1 MGRRSVAQ
9 KTILTCAVT
18 GGAPF
23 NPKHPAMP
31 ITPSQIADAC
41 VEAANAGASVVH
53 IHVRDPETGAGNR
66 DRAHFREVVDRVR
79 QTGIDIV
86 LNLTCGMGA
95 YFLPDPE
102 REGHM
107 LDGSDVVGVD
117 ERVAHVEE
125 LLPEIASLD
134 IVTNNQVEGPTEY
147 IYFSPLHTLRAMAK
161 RFQAAGVKPELEV
174 FGAGDILFGN
184 RLVEEGLVDGPA
196 MMQMV
201 LGVQWAAPQDVE
213 TILYQ
218 RNLMAP
224 GTHWGAFGIG
234 RQQFPMLAHTLLLG
248 GNIRV
253 GLEDNLYLSRGVWA
267 NNGQLVERARK
278 IVDLVGGFEVA
289 TPAETRE
296 ILNLR
301 TPGQPVRN

>member
-1 MGRRSVAQ
+1 MTMSK

-18 GGAPF
+18 GGAPY
-23 NPKHPAMP
+23 NKKHPSMP
-31 ITPSQIADAC
+31 VTPKQIADAC
-41 VEAANAGASVVH
+41 IEAASAGASIVH
-53 IHVRDPETGAGNR
+53 IHVRDPETGEGNR

-79 QTGIDIV
+79 QTGTDIV

-102 REGHM
+102 NEGLM
-107 LDGSDVVGVD
+107 LPGSDVVGVD

-125 LLPEIASLD
+125 LLPEIATLD

-147 IYFSPLHTLRAMAK
+147 IYFSPTHTLRAMAK
-161 RFQAAGVKPELEV
+161 RFRAAGVKPELEV
-174 FGAGDILFGN
+174 FGPGDILFGN
-184 RLVEEGLVDGPA
+184 KLVEEGLIDGPP

-201 LGVQWAAPQDVE
+201 LGVQWAAPHGVE

-218 RNLMAP
+218 KSLMAP
-224 GTHWGAFGIG
+224 GTIWGAFGIG
-234 RQQFPMLAHTLLLG
+234 REQMPMLAHTLLLG

-253 GLEDNLYLSRGVWA
+253 GLEDNLYMSRGVWA
-267 NNGQLVERARK
+267 TNGQLVERAYTL
-278 IVDLVGGFEVA
+278 VNAVGGYEVA

-296 ILNLR
+296 ILKLR
-301 TPGQPVRN
+301 TPGA

>member
-1 MGRRSVAQ
+1 MSK

-18 GGAPF
+18 GGAPY
-23 NPKHPAMP
+23 NKKHPSMP
-31 ITPSQIADAC
+31 VTPKQIADAC
-41 VEAANAGASVVH
+41 IEAASAGASIVH
-53 IHVRDPETGAGNR
+53 IHVRDPETGEGNR

-79 QTGIDIV
+79 QTGTDIV

-102 REGHM
+102 NEGHM
-107 LDGSDVVGVD
+107 LPGSDVVGVD

-125 LLPEIASLD
+125 LLPEIATLD

-147 IYFSPLHTLRAMAK
+147 IYFSPTHTLRAMAK

-174 FGAGDILFGN
+174 FGPGDILFGN
-184 RLVEEGLVDGPA
+184 KLVEEGLIDGPP

-201 LGVQWAAPQDVE
+201 LGVQWAAPHGVE

-218 RNLMAP
+218 KSLMAP
-224 GTHWGAFGIG
+224 GTIWGAFGIG
-234 RQQFPMLAHTLLLG
+234 REQMPMLAHTLLLG

-253 GLEDNLYLSRGVWA
+253 GLEDNLYMSRGVWA
-267 NNGQLVERARK
+267 TNGQLVERAYTL
-278 IVDLVGGFEVA
+278 VNAVGGYDVA

-296 ILNLR
+296 MLKLR
-301 TPGQPVRN
+301 TPGA

>member
-1 MGRRSVAQ
+1 MTK

-18 GGAPF
+18 GGAPY
-23 NPKHPAMP
+23 NKKHPSMP
-31 ITPSQIADAC
+31 VTPKQIADAC
-41 VEAANAGASVVH
+41 IEAASAGASIVH
-53 IHVRDPETGAGNR
+53 IHVRDPETGEGNR
-66 DRAHFREVVDRVR
+66 DRGHFREVVDRVR
-79 QTGIDIV
+79 QTGTDIV

-107 LDGSDVVGVD
+107 LPGSDVVGVD

-125 LLPEIASLD
+125 LLPEIATLD
-134 IVTNNQVEGPTEY
+134 IVTNNQVEGSTEY
-147 IYFSPLHTLRAMAK
+147 IYFSPTHTLRAMAK

-174 FGAGDILFGN
+174 FGPGDILFGN
-184 RLVEEGLVDGPA
+184 KLVEEGLIDGPA

-201 LGVQWAAPQDVE
+201 LGVQWAAPHGVE

-218 RNLMAP
+218 KSLMAP
-224 GTHWGAFGIG
+224 GTIWGAFGIG
-234 RQQFPMLAHTLLLG
+234 REQMPMLAHTLLLG

-253 GLEDNLYLSRGVWA
+253 GLEDNLYMSRGVWA
-267 NNGQLVERARK
+267 TNGQLVERAYTL
-278 IVDLVGGFEVA
+278 VNAVGGYEVA

-296 ILNLR
+296 ILKLR
-301 TPGQPVRN
+301 TPGA

>member
-1 MGRRSVAQ
+1 MTK

-18 GGAPF
+18 GGAPY
-23 NPKHPAMP
+23 NKKHPSMP
-31 ITPSQIADAC
+31 VTPKQIADAC
-41 VEAANAGASVVH
+41 IEAASAGASIVH
-53 IHVRDPETGAGNR
+53 IHVRDPETGEGNR
-66 DRAHFREVVDRVR
+66 DRGHFREVVDRVR
-79 QTGIDIV
+79 QTGTDIV

-107 LDGSDVVGVD
+107 LPGSDVVGVD

-125 LLPEIASLD
+125 LLPEIATLD

-147 IYFSPLHTLRAMAK
+147 IYFSPTHTLRAMAK

-174 FGAGDILFGN
+174 FGPGDILFGN
-184 RLVEEGLVDGPA
+184 KLVEEGLIDGPA

-201 LGVQWAAPQDVE
+201 LGVQWAAPHGVE

-218 RNLMAP
+218 KSLMAP
-224 GTHWGAFGIG
+224 GTIWGAFGIG
-234 RQQFPMLAHTLLLG
+234 REQMPMLAHTLLLG

-253 GLEDNLYLSRGVWA
+253 GLEDNLYMSRGVWA
-267 NNGQLVERARK
+267 TNGQLVERAYTL
-278 IVDLVGGFEVA
+278 VNAVGGYEVA
-289 TPAETRE
+289 TPAETRD
-296 ILNLR
+296 ILKLR
-301 TPGQPVRN
+301 TPGA

>member
-1 MGRRSVAQ
+1 MSK

-18 GGAPF
+18 GGAPY
-23 NPKHPAMP
+23 NKKHPSMP
-31 ITPSQIADAC
+31 VTPKQIADAC
-41 VEAANAGASVVH
+41 IEAASAGASIVH
-53 IHVRDPETGAGNR
+53 IHVRDPETGEGNR

-79 QTGIDIV
+79 QTGTDIV

-102 REGHM
+102 NEGHM
-107 LDGSDVVGVD
+107 LPGSDVVGVD
-117 ERVAHVEE
+117 ERVAHIEE
-125 LLPEIASLD
+125 LLPEIATLD

-147 IYFSPLHTLRAMAK
+147 IYFSPTHTLRAMAK

-184 RLVEEGLVDGPA
+184 KLVEEGLVDGPA

-201 LGVQWAAPQDVE
+201 LGVQWAAPHGVE

-218 RNLMAP
+218 KSLMAP
-224 GTHWGAFGIG
+224 GTIWGAFGIG
-234 RQQFPMLAHTLLLG
+234 REQMPMLAHTLLLG

-253 GLEDNLYLSRGVWA
+253 GLEDNLYMSRGVWA
-267 NNGQLVERARK
+267 TNGQLVERAYTL
-278 IVDLVGGFEVA
+278 VNAVGGYEVA

-296 ILNLR
+296 MLKLR
-301 TPGQPVRN
+301 TPGA

>member
-1 MGRRSVAQ
+1 MTK
-9 KTILTCAVT
+9 KTILTCSVT
-18 GGAPF
+18 GGAPY
-23 NPKHPAMP
+23 NKKHPSMP
-31 ITPSQIADAC
+31 VTPKQIADAC
-41 VEAANAGASVVH
+41 IEAASAGASIVH
-53 IHVRDPETGAGNR
+53 IHVRDPETGEGNR
-66 DRAHFREVVDRVR
+66 DRGHFREVVDRVR
-79 QTGIDIV
+79 QTGTDIV

-107 LDGSDVVGVD
+107 LPGSDVVGVD

-125 LLPEIASLD
+125 LLPEIATLD

-147 IYFSPLHTLRAMAK
+147 IYFSPTHTLRAMAK

-174 FGAGDILFGN
+174 FGPGDILFGN
-184 RLVEEGLVDGPA
+184 TLVEEGLIDGPA

-201 LGVQWAAPQDVE
+201 LGVQWAAPHGVE

-218 RNLMAP
+218 KSLMAP
-224 GTHWGAFGIG
+224 GTIWGAFGIG
-234 RQQFPMLAHTLLLG
+234 REQMPMLAHTLLLG

-253 GLEDNLYLSRGVWA
+253 GLEDNLYMSRGVWA
-267 NNGQLVERARK
+267 TNGQLVERAYTL
-278 IVDLVGGFEVA
+278 VNAVGGYEVA

-296 ILNLR
+296 ILKLR
-301 TPGQPVRN
+301 TPGV

>member
-1 MGRRSVAQ
+1 MSN

-18 GGAPF
+18 GGAPY
-23 NPKHPAMP
+23 NKKHPSMP
-31 ITPSQIADAC
+31 VTPKQIADAC
-41 VEAANAGASVVH
+41 IEAASAGASIVH
-53 IHVRDPETGAGNR
+53 IHVRDPETGEGNR

-79 QTGIDIV
+79 QTGTDIV

-102 REGHM
+102 NEGLM
-107 LDGSDVVGVD
+107 LPGSDVVGVD

-125 LLPEIASLD
+125 LLPEIATLD

-147 IYFSPLHTLRAMAK
+147 IYFSPTHTLRAMAK
-161 RFQAAGVKPELEV
+161 RFREAGVKPELEV

-184 RLVEEGLVDGPA
+184 KLVEEGLIDGPP

-201 LGVQWAAPQDVE
+201 LGVQWAAPHGVE

-218 RNLMAP
+218 KSLMAP
-224 GTHWGAFGIG
+224 GTIWGAFGIG
-234 RQQFPMLAHTLLLG
+234 REQMPMLAHTLLLG

-253 GLEDNLYLSRGVWA
+253 GLEDNLYMSRGVWA
-267 NNGQLVERARK
+267 TNGQLVERAYTL
-278 IVDLVGGFEVA
+278 VNAVGGYEVA

-296 ILNLR
+296 ILKLR
-301 TPGQPVRN
+301 TPGA

>member
-1 MGRRSVAQ
+1 MSN

-18 GGAPF
+18 GGAPY
-23 NPKHPAMP
+23 NKKHPSMP
-31 ITPSQIADAC
+31 VTPKQIADAC
-41 VEAANAGASVVH
+41 IEAASAGASIVH
-53 IHVRDPETGAGNR
+53 IHVRDPETGEGNR

-79 QTGIDIV
+79 QTGTDIV

-102 REGHM
+102 NEGLM
-107 LDGSDVVGVD
+107 LPGSDVVGVD

-125 LLPEIASLD
+125 LLPEIATLD

-147 IYFSPLHTLRAMAK
+147 IYFSPTHTLRAMAK
-161 RFQAAGVKPELEV
+161 RFRAAGVKPELEV

-184 RLVEEGLVDGPA
+184 KLVEEGLIDGPP

-201 LGVQWAAPQDVE
+201 LGVQWAAPHGVE

-218 RNLMAP
+218 KSLMAP
-224 GTHWGAFGIG
+224 GTIWGAFGIG
-234 RQQFPMLAHTLLLG
+234 REQMPMLAHTLLLG

-253 GLEDNLYLSRGVWA
+253 GLEDNLYMSRGVWA
-267 NNGQLVERARK
+267 TNGQLVERAYTL
-278 IVDLVGGFEVA
+278 VNAVGGYEVA

-296 ILNLR
+296 ILKLR
-301 TPGQPVRN
+301 TPGA

>member
-1 MGRRSVAQ
+1 MSK

-18 GGAPF
+18 GGAPY
-23 NPKHPAMP
+23 NKKHPSMP
-31 ITPSQIADAC
+31 VTPKQIADAC
-41 VEAANAGASVVH
+41 IEAASAGASIVH
-53 IHVRDPETGAGNR
+53 IHVRDPETGEGNR

-79 QTGIDIV
+79 QTGTDTV

-102 REGHM
+102 NEGHM
-107 LDGSDVVGVD
+107 LPGSDVVGVD

-125 LLPEIASLD
+125 LLPEIATLD

-147 IYFSPLHTLRAMAK
+147 IYFSPTHTLRAMAK

-174 FGAGDILFGN
+174 FGPGDILFGN
-184 RLVEEGLVDGPA
+184 KLVEEGLIDGPA

-201 LGVQWAAPQDVE
+201 LGVQWAAPHGVE

-218 RNLMAP
+218 KSLMAP
-224 GTHWGAFGIG
+224 GTIWGAFGIG
-234 RQQFPMLAHTLLLG
+234 REQMPMLAHTLLLG

-253 GLEDNLYLSRGVWA
+253 GLEDNLYMSRGVWA
-267 NNGQLVERARK
+267 TNGQLVERAYTL
-278 IVDLVGGFEVA
+278 VNAVGGYEVA

-296 ILNLR
+296 ILKLR
-301 TPGQPVRN
+301 TPGA

>member
-1 MGRRSVAQ
+1 MSK

-18 GGAPF
+18 GGAPY
-23 NPKHPAMP
+23 NKKHPSMP
-31 ITPSQIADAC
+31 VTPKQIADAC
-41 VEAANAGASVVH
+41 IEAASAGASIVH
-53 IHVRDPETGAGNR
+53 IHVRDPETGEGNR

-79 QTGIDIV
+79 QTGTDIV

-102 REGHM
+102 NEGHM
-107 LDGSDVVGVD
+107 LPGSDVVGVD

-125 LLPEIASLD
+125 LLPEIATLD

-147 IYFSPLHTLRAMAK
+147 IYFSPTHTLRAMAK

-184 RLVEEGLVDGPA
+184 KLVEEGLIDGPP

-201 LGVQWAAPQDVE
+201 LGVQWAAPHGVE

-218 RNLMAP
+218 KSLMAP
-224 GTHWGAFGIG
+224 GTIWGAFGIG
-234 RQQFPMLAHTLLLG
+234 REQMPMLAHTLLLG

-253 GLEDNLYLSRGVWA
+253 GLEDNLYMSRGVWA
-267 NNGQLVERARK
+267 TNGQLVERAYSL
-278 IVDLVGGFEVA
+278 VNAVGGYEVA

-296 ILNLR
+296 MLKLR
-301 TPGQPVRN
+301 TPGA

>member
-1 MGRRSVAQ
+1 MTMSN

-18 GGAPF
+18 GGAPY
-23 NPKHPAMP
+23 NKKHPSMP
-31 ITPSQIADAC
+31 VTPKQIADAC
-41 VEAANAGASVVH
+41 IEAASAGASIVH
-53 IHVRDPETGAGNR
+53 IHVRDPETGEGNR
-66 DRAHFREVVDRVR
+66 DRGHFREVVDRVR
-79 QTGIDIV
+79 QTGTDIV

-102 REGHM
+102 NEGHM
-107 LDGSDVVGVD
+107 LPGSDVVGVD

-125 LLPEIASLD
+125 LLPEIATLD

-147 IYFSPLHTLRAMAK
+147 IYFSPTHTLRAMAK

-184 RLVEEGLVDGPA
+184 KLVEEGLVDGPA

-201 LGVQWAAPQDVE
+201 LGVQWAAPHGVE

-218 RNLMAP
+218 KSLMAP
-224 GTHWGAFGIG
+224 GTIWGAFGIG
-234 RQQFPMLAHTLLLG
+234 REQMPMLAHTLLLG

-253 GLEDNLYLSRGVWA
+253 GLEDNLYMSRGVWA
-267 NNGQLVERARK
+267 TNGQLVERAYTL
-278 IVDLVGGFEVA
+278 VNAVGGYEVA

-296 ILNLR
+296 MLKLR
-301 TPGQPVRN
+301 TPGA

>member
-1 MGRRSVAQ
+1 MSGQ

-18 GGAPF
+18 GGAPY
-23 NPKHPAMP
+23 NRKHPSMP
-31 ITPSQIADAC
+31 ITPKQIADAC
-41 VEAANAGASVVH
+41 IEAASAGASIVH
-53 IHVRDPETGAGNR
+53 VHVRDPQTGEGNR

-79 QTGIDIV
+79 QTGTDIV

-107 LDGSDVVGVD
+107 LAGSDVVGVD

-125 LLPEIASLD
+125 LLPEIATLD

-147 IYFSPLHTLRAMAK
+147 IYFSPTHTLCAMAK

-184 RLVEEGLVDGPA
+184 KLVEEGLIDGPA

-201 LGVQWAAPQDVE
+201 LGVQWAAPHGVD

-218 RNLMAP
+218 RGLMAP
-224 GTHWGAFGIG
+224 GTIWGAFGIG
-234 RQQFPMLAHTLLLG
+234 REQMPMLAQTLLLG

-253 GLEDNLYLSRGVWA
+253 GLEDNLYMSRGVWA
-267 NNGQLVERARK
+267 TNGQLVERAYS
-278 IVDLVGGFEVA
+278 IVEAIGGYSVA
-289 TPAETRE
+289 TPAETRD
-296 ILNLR
+296 ILKLR
-301 TPGQPVRN
+301 TPGS

>member
-1 MGRRSVAQ
+1 MNQ

-18 GGAPF
+18 GGAPY
-23 NPKHPAMP
+23 NKKHPSMP
-31 ITPSQIADAC
+31 VTPKQIADAC
-41 VEAANAGASVVH
+41 IEAASAGASIVH
-53 IHVRDPETGAGNR
+53 IHVRDPETGEGNR

-79 QTGIDIV
+79 QTGTDIV

-102 REGHM
+102 NEGHM
-107 LDGSDVVGVD
+107 LPDSDVVGVD
-117 ERVAHVEE
+117 DRVAHVEE
-125 LLPEIASLD
+125 LLPEIATLD

-147 IYFSPLHTLRAMAK
+147 IYFSPTHTLRAMAK

-174 FGAGDILFGN
+174 FGPGDILFGN
-184 RLVEEGLVDGPA
+184 KLVEEGLIDGPP

-201 LGVQWAAPQDVE
+201 LGVQWAAPHGVE

-218 RNLMAP
+218 KDLMAP
-224 GTHWGAFGIG
+224 GTIWGAFGIG
-234 RQQFPMLAHTLLLG
+234 REQMPMLAHTLLLG

-253 GLEDNLYLSRGVWA
+253 GLEDNLYMSRGVWA
-267 NNGQLVERARK
+267 TNGQLVERAYTL
-278 IVDLVGGFEVA
+278 VNAVGGYEVA

-296 ILNLR
+296 MLKLR
-301 TPGQPVRN
+301 TPGA

>member
-1 MGRRSVAQ
+1 MNQ

-18 GGAPF
+18 GGAPY
-23 NPKHPAMP
+23 NKKHPSMP
-31 ITPSQIADAC
+31 VTPKQIADAC
-41 VEAANAGASVVH
+41 IEAASAGASIVH
-53 IHVRDPETGAGNR
+53 IHVRDPETGEGNR

-79 QTGIDIV
+79 QTGTDIV

-102 REGHM
+102 NEGHM
-107 LDGSDVVGVD
+107 LPGSDVVGVD
-117 ERVAHVEE
+117 DRVAHVEE
-125 LLPEIASLD
+125 LLPEIATLD

-147 IYFSPLHTLRAMAK
+147 IYFSPTHTLRAMAK

-174 FGAGDILFGN
+174 FGPGDILFGN
-184 RLVEEGLVDGPA
+184 KLVEEGLIDGPP

-201 LGVQWAAPQDVE
+201 LGVQWAAPHGVE

-218 RNLMAP
+218 KGLMAP
-224 GTHWGAFGIG
+224 GTIWGAFGIG
-234 RQQFPMLAHTLLLG
+234 REQMPMLAHTLLLG

-253 GLEDNLYLSRGVWA
+253 GLEDNLYMSRGVWA
-267 NNGQLVERARK
+267 TNGQLVERAYTL
-278 IVDLVGGFEVA
+278 VNAVGGYEVA

-296 ILNLR
+296 MLKLR
-301 TPGQPVRN
+301 TPGA

>member
-1 MGRRSVAQ
+1 MTMTK

-18 GGAPF
+18 GGAPY
-23 NPKHPAMP
+23 NKKHPSMP
-31 ITPSQIADAC
+31 VTPKQIADAC
-41 VEAANAGASVVH
+41 IEAASAGASIVH
-53 IHVRDPETGAGNR
+53 IHVRDPETGEGNR
-66 DRAHFREVVDRVR
+66 DRGHFREVVDRVR
-79 QTGIDIV
+79 QTGTDIV

-107 LDGSDVVGVD
+107 LPGSDVVGVD

-125 LLPEIASLD
+125 LLPEIATLD

-147 IYFSPLHTLRAMAK
+147 IYFSPTHTLRAMAK

-174 FGAGDILFGN
+174 FGPGDILFGN
-184 RLVEEGLVDGPA
+184 KLVEEGLIDGPA

-201 LGVQWAAPQDVE
+201 LGVQWAAPHGVE

-218 RNLMAP
+218 KSLMAP
-224 GTHWGAFGIG
+224 GTIWGAFGIG
-234 RQQFPMLAHTLLLG
+234 REQMPMLAHTLLLG

-253 GLEDNLYLSRGVWA
+253 GLEDNLYMSRGVWA
-267 NNGQLVERARK
+267 TNGQLVERAYTL
-278 IVDLVGGFEVA
+278 VNAVGGYEVA

-296 ILNLR
+296 ILKLR
-301 TPGQPVRN
+301 TPGA

>member
-1 MGRRSVAQ
+1 MSVG

-31 ITPSQIADAC
+31 ITPQQIAAAC
-41 VEAANAGASVVH
+41 IEAAGAGASIVH
-53 IHVRDPETGAGNR
+53 IHVRDPKTGQGNR

-79 QTGIDIV
+79 QTGVDIV

-95 YFLPDPE
+95 YFLPDPA
-102 REGHM
+102 REGHY
-107 LDGSDVVGVD
+107 LADSDVVGAE
-117 ERVAHVEE
+117 ERVAHIEE
-125 LLPEIASLD
+125 LLPEIATLD

-147 IYFSPLHTLRAMAK
+147 VYFSPTHTLREMAR
-161 RFQAAGVKPELEV
+161 RFRQCGVKPELEV

-184 RLVEEGLVDGPA
+184 RLVAEGLIEGPP

-201 LGVQWAAPQDVE
+201 LGVLWAAPHGVE

-234 RQQFPMLAHTLLLG
+234 REQMPMLAQTLLLG

-253 GLEDNLYLSRGVWA
+253 GLEDNLYLSRGA
-267 NNGQLVERARK
+267 FATNGQLVERAYSVVES
-278 IVDLVGGFEVA
+278 IGGYSVA
-289 TPAETRE
+289 TPAETRD
-296 ILNLR
+296 ILQLR
-301 TPGQPVRN
+301 RPGAPRPRP

>member
-1 MGRRSVAQ
+1 MTMSK

-23 NPKHPAMP
+23 NRKHPAMP
-31 ITPSQIADAC
+31 ITPKQIADAC
-41 VEAANAGASVVH
+41 IEAASAGASIVH
-53 IHVRDPETGAGNR
+53 IHVRNPETGEGNR

-79 QTGIDIV
+79 QTGTDIV

-102 REGHM
+102 NEGHM
-107 LDGSDVVGVD
+107 LPGSDVVGVD

-125 LLPEIASLD
+125 LLPEIATLD

-147 IYFSPLHTLRAMAK
+147 IYFSPTHTLRAMAK
-161 RFQAAGVKPELEV
+161 RFKAAGVKPELEV

-184 RLVEEGLVDGPA
+184 KLVEEGLVDGPA

-201 LGVQWAAPQDVE
+201 LGVQWAAPHGVE

-218 RNLMAP
+218 KSLMAP
-224 GTHWGAFGIG
+224 GTIWGAFGIG
-234 RQQFPMLAHTLLLG
+234 REQMPMLAHTLLLG

-253 GLEDNLYLSRGVWA
+253 GLEDNLYMSRGVWA
-267 NNGQLVERARK
+267 TNGQLVERAYTL
-278 IVDLVGGFEVA
+278 VNAVGGYGVA

-296 ILNLR
+296 MLKLR
-301 TPGQPVRN
+301 TPGA

>member
-1 MGRRSVAQ
+1 MSK

-18 GGAPF
+18 GGAPY
-23 NPKHPAMP
+23 NKKHPSMP
-31 ITPSQIADAC
+31 VTPKQIADAC
-41 VEAANAGASVVH
+41 IEAASAGASIVH
-53 IHVRDPETGAGNR
+53 IHVRDPETGEGNR

-79 QTGIDIV
+79 QTGTDIV

-102 REGHM
+102 NEGHM
-107 LDGSDVVGVD
+107 LPGSDVVGVD

-125 LLPEIASLD
+125 LLPEIATLD

-147 IYFSPLHTLRAMAK
+147 IYFSPTHTLRAMAK

-184 RLVEEGLVDGPA
+184 KLVEEGLIDGPP

-201 LGVQWAAPQDVE
+201 LGVQWAAPHGVE

-218 RNLMAP
+218 KSLMAP
-224 GTHWGAFGIG
+224 GTIWGAFGIG
-234 RQQFPMLAHTLLLG
+234 REQMPMLAHTLLLG

-253 GLEDNLYLSRGVWA
+253 GLEDNLYMSRGVWA
-267 NNGQLVERARK
+267 TNGQLVERAYTL
-278 IVDLVGGFEVA
+278 VNAVGGYEVA

-296 ILNLR
+296 MLKLR
-301 TPGQPVRN
+301 TPGA

>member
-1 MGRRSVAQ
+1 MSDK

-23 NPKHPAMP
+23 NPKHPSMP
-31 ITPSQIADAC
+31 ITPKQIADAC
-41 VEAANAGASVVH
+41 IEAASAGASIVH
-53 IHVRDPETGAGNR
+53 IHVRDPQTGQGNR

-79 QTGIDIV
+79 QTGVDIV

-107 LDGSDVVGVD
+107 APGSDVVGVD

-125 LLPEIASLD
+125 LLPEIATLD
-134 IVTNNQVEGPTEY
+134 IVTNNQVEGKTEY
-147 IYFSPLHTLRAMAK
+147 IYFSPTHTLRAMAK

-184 RLVEEGLVDGPA
+184 KLLEEGLIDGPA

-201 LGVQWAAPQDVE
+201 LGVQWAAPHGVE

-218 RNLMAP
+218 RGLMAP
-224 GTHWGAFGIG
+224 GTIWGAFGIG
-234 RQQFPMLAHTLLLG
+234 REQMPMLAQTLLLG

-267 NNGQLVERARK
+267 TNGQLVERARK
-278 IVDLVGGFEVA
+278 IVDSIGGYSVA

-296 ILNLR
+296 ILKLR
-301 TPGQPVRN
+301 KPAG

>member
-1 MGRRSVAQ
+1 MNK

-18 GGAPF
+18 GGAPY
-23 NPKHPAMP
+23 NRKHPSMP
-31 ITPSQIADAC
+31 VTPKQIADAC
-41 VEAANAGASVVH
+41 IEAASAGASIVH
-53 IHVRDPETGAGNR
+53 IHVRDPETGEGNR

-79 QTGIDIV
+79 QTGTDIV

-102 REGHM
+102 KEGHM
-107 LDGSDVVGVD
+107 LPGSDVVGVD

-125 LLPEIASLD
+125 LLPEIATLD

-147 IYFSPLHTLRAMAK
+147 IYFSPPHTLRAMAK
-161 RFQAAGVKPELEV
+161 RFRAAGVKPELEV
-174 FGAGDILFGN
+174 FGPGDILFGN
-184 RLVEEGLVDGPA
+184 RLVEEGLIDGPP

-201 LGVQWAAPQDVE
+201 LGVQWAAPHGVE

-218 RNLMAP
+218 KSLMAP
-224 GTHWGAFGIG
+224 GTIWGAFGIG
-234 RQQFPMLAHTLLLG
+234 REQMPMLAHTLLLG

-253 GLEDNLYLSRGVWA
+253 GLEDNLYMSRGVWA
-267 NNGQLVERARK
+267 TNGQLVERAYT
-278 IVDLVGGFEVA
+278 IVNAVGGYEVA

-296 ILNLR
+296 MLKLR
-301 TPGQPVRN
+301 TPGA

>member
-1 MGRRSVAQ
+1 MSGQ

-18 GGAPF
+18 GGAPY
-23 NPKHPAMP
+23 NRKHPSMP
-31 ITPSQIADAC
+31 ITPKQIADAC
-41 VEAANAGASVVH
+41 IEAASAGASIVH
-53 IHVRDPETGAGNR
+53 VHVRDPQTGEGNR

-79 QTGIDIV
+79 QTGTDIV

-95 YFLPDPE
+95 YFLPDPK

-107 LDGSDVVGVD
+107 LPGSDVVGVD

-125 LLPEIASLD
+125 LLPEIATLD

-147 IYFSPLHTLRAMAK
+147 IYFSPTHTLRAMAK

-184 RLVEEGLVDGPA
+184 KLVEEGLIDGPA

-201 LGVQWAAPQDVE
+201 LGVQWAAPHGVD

-218 RNLMAP
+218 RGLMAP
-224 GTHWGAFGIG
+224 GTIWGAFGIG
-234 RQQFPMLAHTLLLG
+234 REQMPMLAQTLLLG

-253 GLEDNLYLSRGVWA
+253 GLEDNLYMSRGVWA
-267 NNGQLVERARK
+267 TNGQLVERAYSVVEA
-278 IVDLVGGFEVA
+278 IGGYSVA

-296 ILNLR
+296 LLKLR
-301 TPGQPVRN
+301 TPGS

>member
-1 MGRRSVAQ
+1 MTK

-18 GGAPF
+18 GGAPY
-23 NPKHPAMP
+23 NKKHPSMP
-31 ITPSQIADAC
+31 VTPKQIADAC
-41 VEAANAGASVVH
+41 IEAASAGASIVH
-53 IHVRDPETGAGNR
+53 IHVRDPETGEGNR

-79 QTGIDIV
+79 QTGTDIV

-102 REGHM
+102 NEGLM
-107 LDGSDVVGVD
+107 LPGSDVVGVD

-125 LLPEIASLD
+125 LLPEIATLD

-147 IYFSPLHTLRAMAK
+147 IYFSPTHTLRAMAK
-161 RFQAAGVKPELEV
+161 RFRAAGVKPELEV
-174 FGAGDILFGN
+174 FGPGDILFGN
-184 RLVEEGLVDGPA
+184 KLVEEGLIDGPP

-201 LGVQWAAPQDVE
+201 LGVQWAAPHGVE

-218 RNLMAP
+218 KSLMAP
-224 GTHWGAFGIG
+224 GTIWGAFGIG
-234 RQQFPMLAHTLLLG
+234 REQMPMLAHTLLLG

-253 GLEDNLYLSRGVWA
+253 GLEDNLYMSRGVWA
-267 NNGQLVERARK
+267 TNGQLVERAYTL
-278 IVDLVGGFEVA
+278 VNAVGGYEVA

-296 ILNLR
+296 ILKLR
-301 TPGQPVRN
+301 TPGA

>member
-1 MGRRSVAQ
+1 MTMSN

-18 GGAPF
+18 GGAPY
-23 NPKHPAMP
+23 NKKHPSMP
-31 ITPSQIADAC
+31 VTPKQIADAC
-41 VEAANAGASVVH
+41 IEAASAGASIVH
-53 IHVRDPETGAGNR
+53 IHVRDPETGEGNR

-79 QTGIDIV
+79 QTGTDIV

-102 REGHM
+102 NEGLM
-107 LDGSDVVGVD
+107 LPGSDVVGVD

-125 LLPEIASLD
+125 LLPEIATLD

-147 IYFSPLHTLRAMAK
+147 IYFSPTHTLRAMAK
-161 RFQAAGVKPELEV
+161 RFRAAGVKPELEV

-184 RLVEEGLVDGPA
+184 KLVEEGLIDGPP

-201 LGVQWAAPQDVE
+201 LGVQWAAPHGVE

-218 RNLMAP
+218 KSLMAP
-224 GTHWGAFGIG
+224 GTIWGAFGIG
-234 RQQFPMLAHTLLLG
+234 REQMPMLAHTLLLG

-253 GLEDNLYLSRGVWA
+253 GLEDNLYMSRGVWA
-267 NNGQLVERARK
+267 TNGQLVERAYTL
-278 IVDLVGGFEVA
+278 VNAVGGYEVA

-296 ILNLR
+296 ILKLR
-301 TPGQPVRN
+301 TPGA

>member
-1 MGRRSVAQ
+1 MSK

-18 GGAPF
+18 GGAPY
-23 NPKHPAMP
+23 NKKHPSMP
-31 ITPSQIADAC
+31 VTPKQIADAC
-41 VEAANAGASVVH
+41 IEAASAGASIVH
-53 IHVRDPETGAGNR
+53 IHVRDPETGEGNR

-79 QTGIDIV
+79 QTGTDIV

-102 REGHM
+102 NEGLM
-107 LDGSDVVGVD
+107 LPGSDVVGVD

-125 LLPEIASLD
+125 LLPEIATLD

-147 IYFSPLHTLRAMAK
+147 IYFSPTHTLRAMAK
-161 RFQAAGVKPELEV
+161 RFRAAGVKPELEV
-174 FGAGDILFGN
+174 FGPGDILFGN
-184 RLVEEGLVDGPA
+184 KLVEEGLIDGPP

-201 LGVQWAAPQDVE
+201 LGVQWAAPHGVE

-218 RNLMAP
+218 KSLMAP
-224 GTHWGAFGIG
+224 GTIWGAFGIG
-234 RQQFPMLAHTLLLG
+234 REQMPMLAHTLLLG

-253 GLEDNLYLSRGVWA
+253 GLEDNLYMSRGVWA
-267 NNGQLVERARK
+267 TNGQLVERAYTL
-278 IVDLVGGFEVA
+278 VNAVGGYEVA

-296 ILNLR
+296 ILKLR
-301 TPGQPVRN
+301 TPGA

>member
-1 MGRRSVAQ
+1 MNK

-18 GGAPF
+18 GGAPY
-23 NPKHPAMP
+23 NKKHPSMP
-31 ITPSQIADAC
+31 VTPKQIADAC
-41 VEAANAGASVVH
+41 IEAASAGASIVH
-53 IHVRDPETGAGNR
+53 IHVRDPETGEGNR
-66 DRAHFREVVDRVR
+66 DRGHFREVVDRVR
-79 QTGIDIV
+79 QTGTDIV

-107 LDGSDVVGVD
+107 LPGSDVVGVD

-125 LLPEIASLD
+125 LLPEIATLD

-147 IYFSPLHTLRAMAK
+147 IYFSPTHTLRAMAK

-174 FGAGDILFGN
+174 FGPGDILFGN
-184 RLVEEGLVDGPA
+184 RLVEEGLIDGPP

-201 LGVQWAAPQDVE
+201 LGVQWAAPHGVE

-218 RNLMAP
+218 KGLMAP
-224 GTHWGAFGIG
+224 GTIWGAFGIG
-234 RQQFPMLAHTLLLG
+234 REQMPMLAHTLLLG

-253 GLEDNLYLSRGVWA
+253 GLEDNLYMSRGVWA
-267 NNGQLVERARK
+267 TNGQLVERAYTL
-278 IVDLVGGFEVA
+278 VNAVGGYEVA

-296 ILNLR
+296 ILKLR
-301 TPGQPVRN
+301 TPGA

>member
-1 MGRRSVAQ
+1 MSQ

-31 ITPSQIADAC
+31 ITPKQIADAC
-41 VEAANAGASVVH
+41 IEAAAAGASIVH
-53 IHVRDPETGAGNR
+53 IHVRDPKTGQGNR
-66 DRAHFREVVDRVR
+66 DRAHFREVVDRIR
-79 QTGIDIV
+79 QTGTDIV

-95 YFLPDPE
+95 YFLPDPA
-102 REGHM
+102 REGHY
-107 LDGSDVVGVD
+107 LPGSDVVGVD

-125 LLPEIASLD
+125 LLPEIATLD
-134 IVTNNQVEGPTEY
+134 IVTNNQVEGSTEY
-147 IYFSPLHTLRAMAK
+147 IYFSPTHTLREMAR
-161 RFQAAGVKPELEV
+161 RFKKAGVKPELEV

-184 RLVEEGLVDGPA
+184 KLIEEGLIEGTP

-201 LGVQWAAPQDVE
+201 LGVLWAAPHGAE

-218 RNLMAP
+218 RNLMAA
-224 GTHWGAFGIG
+224 GTKWGAFGIG
-234 RQQFPMLAHTLLLG
+234 RQQMAMLAQTLILG

-253 GLEDNLYLSRGVWA
+253 GLEDNLYLSRGVFA
-267 NNGQLVERARK
+267 SNGQLVERARQ
-278 IVDLVGGFEVA
+278 IVDSIGGYSVA

-296 ILNLR
+296 ILELR
-301 TPGQPVRN
+301 TPH

>member
-1 MGRRSVAQ
+1 
-9 KTILTCAVT
+9 
-18 GGAPF
+18 
-23 NPKHPAMP
+23 
-31 ITPSQIADAC
+31 
-41 VEAANAGASVVH
+41 
-53 IHVRDPETGAGNR
+53 
-66 DRAHFREVVDRVR
+66 
-79 QTGIDIV
+79 
-86 LNLTCGMGA
+86 MGA

-107 LDGSDVVGVD
+107 LAGSDVVGVD

-125 LLPEIASLD
+125 LLPEIATLD
-134 IVTNNQVEGPTEY
+134 IVTNNQVEGKTEY
-147 IYFSPLHTLRAMAK
+147 IYFSPTHTLRAMAK

-184 RLVEEGLVDGPA
+184 KLVEEGLVDGPA

-201 LGVQWAAPQDVE
+201 LGVQWAAPHGVD

-218 RNLMAP
+218 RSLMAP
-224 GTHWGAFGIG
+224 GTIWGAFGIG
-234 RQQFPMLAHTLLLG
+234 REQMPMLAQTLLLG

-267 NNGQLVERARK
+267 TNGALVERAHQ
-278 IVDLVGGFEVA
+278 IVDSIGGYSIA

-296 ILNLR
+296 ILKLR
-301 TPGQPVRN
+301 TPNR

>member
-1 MGRRSVAQ
+1 MTMNK

-18 GGAPF
+18 GGAPY
-23 NPKHPAMP
+23 NKKHPSMP
-31 ITPSQIADAC
+31 VTPKQIADAC
-41 VEAANAGASVVH
+41 IEAASAGASIVH
-53 IHVRDPETGAGNR
+53 IHVRDPETGEGNR

-79 QTGIDIV
+79 QTGTDIV

-102 REGHM
+102 NEGHM
-107 LDGSDVVGVD
+107 LPGSDVVGVD

-125 LLPEIASLD
+125 LLPEIATLD

-147 IYFSPLHTLRAMAK
+147 IYFSPTHTLRAMAK

-174 FGAGDILFGN
+174 FGPGDILFGN
-184 RLVEEGLVDGPA
+184 RLVEEGLIDGPP

-201 LGVQWAAPQDVE
+201 LGVQWAAPHGVE

-218 RNLMAP
+218 KGLMAP
-224 GTHWGAFGIG
+224 GTIWGAFGIG
-234 RQQFPMLAHTLLLG
+234 REQMPMLAHTLLLG

-253 GLEDNLYLSRGVWA
+253 GLEDNLYMSRGVWA
-267 NNGQLVERARK
+267 TNGQLVERAYTL
-278 IVDLVGGFEVA
+278 VNAVGGYDVA

-296 ILNLR
+296 ILKLR
-301 TPGQPVRN
+301 TPGA

>member
-1 MGRRSVAQ
+1 MSQ

-31 ITPSQIADAC
+31 ITPKQIADAC
-41 VEAANAGASVVH
+41 IEAAAAGASIVH
-53 IHVRDPETGAGNR
+53 IHVRDPKTGQGNR
-66 DRAHFREVVDRVR
+66 DRAHFREVVDRIR
-79 QTGIDIV
+79 QTGTDIV

-95 YFLPDPE
+95 YFLPDPA
-102 REGHM
+102 REGHY
-107 LDGSDVVGVD
+107 LPGSDVVGVD

-125 LLPEIASLD
+125 LLPEIATLD
-134 IVTNNQVEGPTEY
+134 IVTNNQVEGSTEY
-147 IYFSPLHTLRAMAK
+147 IYFSPTHTLREMAR
-161 RFQAAGVKPELEV
+161 RFKKVGVKPELEV

-184 RLVEEGLVDGPA
+184 KLIEEGLIDGPP

-201 LGVQWAAPQDVE
+201 LGVLWAAPHGAQ

-224 GTHWGAFGIG
+224 GTQWGAFGIG
-234 RQQFPMLAHTLLLG
+234 RQQMAMLAQTLILG

-253 GLEDNLYLSRGVWA
+253 GLEDNLYLSRGVFA
-267 NNGQLVERARK
+267 SNAQLVERARQ
-278 IVDLVGGFEVA
+278 IVDSIGGYSVA

-296 ILNLR
+296 VLELR
-301 TPGQPVRN
+301 TPH